1 MQIPHQTTQRTLR
14 AHSKNTR
21 IGQMAMN
28 GHIKR
33 ATRKQEAS
41 EIGGT
46 GPAQRAEA
54 WGPEIAPP
62 AGEKMIKDTEEMVR
76 FPNWMN
82 VTSIASGL
90 GNLTTA
96 EESNEGNCG
105 D

>member
-1 MQIPHQTTQRTLR
+1 MKG
-14 AHSKNTR
+14 SKPET
-21 IGQMAMN
+21 
-28 GHIKR
+28 KR

-82 VTSIASGL
+82 VTSSSKWVGEPDYRRGFI
-90 GNLTTA
+90 
-96 EESNEGNCG
+96 
-105 D
+105 